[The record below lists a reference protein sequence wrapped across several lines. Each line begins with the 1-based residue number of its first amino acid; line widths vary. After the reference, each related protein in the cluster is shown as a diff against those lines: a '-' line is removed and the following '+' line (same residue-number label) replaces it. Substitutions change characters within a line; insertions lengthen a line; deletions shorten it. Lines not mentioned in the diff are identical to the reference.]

1 VDVPLEVDPNEA
13 ARPAVA
19 KLTDRLQK
27 RLAQYNPPSFAGKVT
42 EEPVLEP
49 PDVSRF
55 VFQPTELHTP
65 NEVPELPELSFEEIK
80 AEVLDHALT
89 TSVKWQRFN
98 GKYQQ
103 TPIVVPELDGNAKCP
118 ESFEAQYEAA
128 DGPELFPLVGALLTN
143 GFVGTSIAE
152 VFGLSRGA
160 TKPAEVAAVVNSIGL
175 GQLFGKINELLP
187 AIEANYSPSAIIRDL
202 RVVRELEGLPKVLEV
217 PAELPVSFP
226 FQFVF
231 RPFKMIDDWFFRI
244 LYAYRI
250 DAIDAKT
257 IVFKLAEAMTEF
269 FMNYLL
275 AGKNFGDF
283 LREWSATRTAPFSAV
298 KNQTEFLTAWT
309 KFWVGSYAEDRLLIA
324 FLDFF
329 NPKTLILQYYAP
341 CAAARDVAGIRAVAE
356 MLAFLPGL
364 KLPKN
369 VEIGAAEEK
378 SIRKSLRSLIRWPI

>member
-1 VDVPLEVDPNEA
+1 
-13 ARPAVA
+13 
-19 KLTDRLQK
+19 
-27 RLAQYNPPSFAGKVT
+27 
-42 EEPVLEP
+42 
-49 PDVSRF
+49 
-55 VFQPTELHTP
+55 
-65 NEVPELPELSFEEIK
+65 
-80 AEVLDHALT
+80 
-89 TSVKWQRFN
+89 
-98 GKYQQ
+98 
-103 TPIVVPELDGNAKCP
+103 
-118 ESFEAQYEAA
+118 
-128 DGPELFPLVGALLTN
+128 
-143 GFVGTSIAE
+143 
-152 VFGLSRGA
+152 
-160 TKPAEVAAVVNSIGL
+160 
-175 GQLFGKINELLP
+175 
-187 AIEANYSPSAIIRDL
+187 
-202 RVVRELEGLPKVLEV
+202 VRELEGLPKVLEV

-231 RPFKMIDDWFFRI
+231 RPFKMIDDWFFGI
-244 LYAYRI
+244 LYAYQI

-275 AGKNFGDF
+275 TGKNFGDF
-283 LREWSATRTAPFSAV
+283 LREWSATRNAPFSAV

-309 KFWVGSYAEDRLLIA
+309 QFWVGSYAEDRLLIA

-329 NPKTLILQYYAP
+329 SPKTLILQYYAP